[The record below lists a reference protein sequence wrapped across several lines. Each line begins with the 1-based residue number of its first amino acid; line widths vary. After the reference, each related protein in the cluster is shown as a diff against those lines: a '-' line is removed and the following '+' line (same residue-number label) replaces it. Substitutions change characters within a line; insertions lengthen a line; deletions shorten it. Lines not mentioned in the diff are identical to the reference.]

1 MKKITTKRV
10 CLLFSRNSKADHE
23 RLVGVLRVASERT
36 DWDVRILNASSPDF
50 LRECRRMLVNWTPD
64 AIIYSDPRACRRLLG
79 EMGTPFSGNL
89 VELDY
94 HTPDLSPDV
103 RITVDDGLLA
113 RTAVELFLNRGYK
126 SIAFYGSIFASETE
140 HAARRLAAAQSTAQ
154 TGKAAFS
161 SFAPG
166 RSHAIWS
173 EDLEHAAEWLKSL
186 PKPCGVLAYAD
197 EEARDVYDACRVAG
211 LSIPEQVAVIGID
224 NELDLCESS
233 RPTLTSIQP
242 AFEQSGVLAAETL
255 ATRLVRTRT
264 NKTRQLAYGIDRLVE
279 RASTQDVRGF
289 RRLAAAV
296 NEILRKE
303 AYGPL
308 TVADLA
314 RRLNTSTRM
323 LQLSYSKACGETI
336 SNRLQTLRLAKIKE
350 LLTKSDL
357 PITEI
362 ATVAG
367 YSGLAAAQSAFH
379 RQFGLSM
386 RDYRKT
392 GTSQSLSPRG

>member
-1 MKKITTKRV
+1 MGKLVKKRV
-10 CLLFSRNSKADHE
+10 CLLFSRNSKADRE

-36 DWDVRILNASSPDF
+36 GWDVRILNASSPDF

-64 AIIYSDPRACRRLLG
+64 GIIYSDPRVCRRLLG
-79 EMGTPFSGNL
+79 EVGTPFIGRL

-103 RITVDDGLLA
+103 RITVDDDLLA

-126 SIAFYGSIFASETE
+126 SIAFYSSIFASETT
-140 HAARRLAAAQSTAQ
+140 HAARRLSAAQTTAQ
-154 TGKAAFS
+154 TAEAEFS

-242 AFEQSGVLAAETL
+242 AFEQSGILAAEALDTCF
-255 ATRLVRTRT
+255 VRKCA

-350 LLTKSDL
+350 LLTKSGL
-357 PITEI
+357 PISEI
-362 ATVAG
+362 ATAAG

-392 GTSQSLSPRG
+392 DTSQPLAPRK

>member
-1 MKKITTKRV
+1 MGKFMKKRI
-10 CLLFSRNSKADHE
+10 CLLFSRNSKADRE
-23 RLVGVLRVASERT
+23 RLVGVLRVASEQT
-36 DWDVRILNASSPDF
+36 GWDVRILNASSPDF

-64 AIIYSDPRACRRLLG
+64 GIIYSDPHVCKRLLG
-79 EMGTPFSGNL
+79 EVGTTFAGHL

-103 RITVDDGLLA
+103 RIMVNDDLLA
-113 RTAVELFLNRGYK
+113 RTAVELFLNRGCK
-126 SIAFYGSIFASETE
+126 SIAFYGSIFASEAA
-140 HAARRLAAAQSTAQ
+140 HAARRLAAAQRTAW
-154 TGKAAFS
+154 TNGAEFS
-161 SFAPG
+161 SFEPG

-211 LSIPEQVAVIGID
+211 LSIPEQVAIIGID

-242 AFEQSGVLAAETL
+242 AFEQSGVLAAKTL
-255 ATRLVRTRT
+255 CVCLTRKRT
-264 NKTRQLAYGIDRLVE
+264 NKTHQLVYGIDQLVE

-303 AYGPL
+303 AYRPL

-323 LQLSYSKACGETI
+323 LQLSYNKACGETI
-336 SNRLQTLRLAKIKE
+336 SNRLQTLRLARIKE
-350 LLTKSDL
+350 LLSKSNL

-362 ATVAG
+362 AMAAG
-367 YSGLAAAQSAFH
+367 YSGIATAQSAFH
-379 RQFGLSM
+379 RQFGVSM
-386 RDYRKT
+386 REYRKT
-392 GTSQSLSPRG
+392 SAD